1 MHVKHISISL
11 LGKKVKNRKLDSVVF
26 VIWYSPN
33 SQHLAQSQ
41 EQLVTVTAFFIVPA
55 LLTVTTLVTGTTLI
69 KVTSLVPVLTLF
81 AFITHHK

>member
-26 VIWYSPN
+26 VIWYS
-33 SQHLAQSQ
+33 AQSQ

-69 KVTSLVPVLTLF
+69 IKVTSLVPVLTLF

>member
-1 MHVKHISISL
+1 MHAKHISISL
-11 LGKKVKNRKLDSVVF
+11 LAKKVKNRKLDSVVF
-26 VIWYSPN
+26 VIWYS
-33 SQHLAQSQ
+33 AQSQ

-81 AFITHHK
+81 ASITHHK